1 MIGRAE
7 RLRIKRWLAE
17 LLADRR
23 KEVETPN
30 GEPSLTKIIA
40 LVKEELGMVVTRQT
54 IAAYL
59 KEDLA
64 KYLDKVS
71 VASSNEMQEYDT
83 MMRSAKEI
91 WNNSEHKP
99 VERTKAYNSWLK
111 AKKQREDLERKL
123 QAELIRQAEVK
134 KPNFLLKFIPGHA
147 RRKCPE
153 CGHEFYD
160 GVEKVGKDEEK
171 TTTDEE

>member
-1 MIGRAE
+1 MIGKPE
-7 RLRIKRWLAE
+7 RLRIKIWLAE
-17 LLADRR
+17 LLAGRR

-30 GEPSLTKIIA
+30 GEPSLTKIIE
-40 LVKEELGMVVTRQT
+40 LVKIELGMVVTRQT
-54 IAAYL
+54 IATYL

-64 KYLDKVS
+64 KYLDKAS
-71 VASSNEMQEYDT
+71 VAESKEMQEYDT
-83 MMRSAKEI
+83 MMLSAKQI
-91 WNNSEHKP
+91 WNNLEHKP

-134 KPNFLLKFIPGHA
+134 KPNFLLKFVPGHA
-147 RRKCPE
+147 LRKCPA

-160 GVEKVGKDEEK
+160 NVEKVEKEKVKTEE
-171 TTTDEE
+171 EE